1 MRRPIRPWL
10 RVPRRRRPAAARP
23 KGGILLPVLIG
34 IGLAVAV
41 IVLIDA
47 ALRPTVTELAKA
59 KVKNAVT
66 SIINDAVNETLSS
79 EAISYGDLVTLGK
92 DTAGQVTVLA
102 ANTAQLN
109 ALRTEILG
117 RILEQVEQLDSQDLG
132 SLTGFATASDL
143 GPVLPVR
150 VLTAATPTAAFEHV
164 FTSSGINQTL
174 HQVMLNVQVE
184 CTLLIPGG
192 AVDTVVEA
200 QVCAAETLLVGQ
212 VPDTYLELPGGL

>member
-79 EAISYGDLVTLGK
+79 EAISYGDLVTLGEGHRW
-92 DTAGQVTVLA
+92 AGDSVGRQYSPVE
-102 ANTAQLN
+102 
-109 ALRTEILG
+109 RTSHG
-117 RILEQVEQLDSQDLG
+117 
-132 SLTGFATASDL
+132 DL
-143 GPVLPVR
+143 GPDIGAGG
-150 VLTAATPTAAFEHV
+150 TA
-164 FTSSGINQTL
+164 
-174 HQVMLNVQVE
+174 
-184 CTLLIPGG
+184 
-192 AVDTVVEA
+192 
-200 QVCAAETLLVGQ
+200 
-212 VPDTYLELPGGL
+212 

>member
-1 MRRPIRPWL
+1 MRAARPVSCWQWKSCCGANRASRSAHRLIREVRPVRRPIRPWL

-79 EAISYGDLVTLGK
+79 EAISYGDLVTLEK

-109 ALRTEILG
+109 TLRTEILG
-117 RILEQVEQLDSQDLG
+117 RILEQVEQLDSQELG
-132 SLTGFATASDL
+132 IPLGNLTGFATASDL
-143 GPVLPVR
+143 
-150 VLTAATPTAAFEHV
+150 
-164 FTSSGINQTL
+164 S
-174 HQVMLNVQVE
+174 
-184 CTLLIPGG
+184 LIHI
-192 AVDTVVEA
+192 
-200 QVCAAETLLVGQ
+200 
-212 VPDTYLELPGGL
+212 

>member
-1 MRRPIRPWL
+1 M
-10 RVPRRRRPAAARP
+10 PRRRRPAAARP

-79 EAISYGDLVTLGK
+79 EAISYGDLVTLEK

-102 ANTAQLN
+102 ANTAQ
-109 ALRTEILG
+109 
-117 RILEQVEQLDSQDLG
+117 
-132 SLTGFATASDL
+132 
-143 GPVLPVR
+143 
-150 VLTAATPTAAFEHV
+150 
-164 FTSSGINQTL
+164 
-174 HQVMLNVQVE
+174 
-184 CTLLIPGG
+184 
-192 AVDTVVEA
+192 
-200 QVCAAETLLVGQ
+200 
-212 VPDTYLELPGGL
+212 

>member
-1 MRRPIRPWL
+1 M
-10 RVPRRRRPAAARP
+10 
-23 KGGILLPVLIG
+23 LIG

-79 EAISYGDLVTLGK
+79 EAISYGDLVTLEK

-109 ALRTEILG
+109 ALRTEIWAGYWSRWNSLTV
-117 RILEQVEQLDSQDLG
+117 RSWG
-132 SLTGFATASDL
+132 SLW
-143 GPVLPVR
+143 
-150 VLTAATPTAAFEHV
+150 
-164 FTSSGINQTL
+164 
-174 HQVMLNVQVE
+174 
-184 CTLLIPGG
+184 
-192 AVDTVVEA
+192 
-200 QVCAAETLLVGQ
+200 ET
-212 VPDTYLELPGGL
+212 

>member
-1 MRRPIRPWL
+1 M
-10 RVPRRRRPAAARP
+10 
-23 KGGILLPVLIG
+23 LIG

-79 EAISYGDLVTLGK
+79 EAISYGDLVTLEK

-117 RILEQVEQLDSQDLG
+117 RILEQVEQLDSQELG
-132 SLTGFATASDL
+132 IPLGNLTGFATVGL
-143 GPVLPVR
+143 GAG
-150 VLTAATPTAAFEHV
+150 TAGT
-164 FTSSGINQTL
+164 G
-174 HQVMLNVQVE
+174 
-184 CTLLIPGG
+184 
-192 AVDTVVEA
+192 VDCGHTDR
-200 QVCAAETLLVGQ
+200 CI
-212 VPDTYLELPGGL
+212 